1 MKKEELR
8 YDPVHDRI
16 ASIIDYIDSNKN
28 SVIQVLVALVIAVG
42 FWGYYSNIE
51 RDKLNI
57 SKSLVGVAQNSYNTG
72 QKDLAI
78 TELSAIVEEYS
89 GSDAAAQALVYLLK
103 DAYLENDDQAVL
115 TLGATHKSNET
126 DIVLNAGFYETLGN
140 SEMNMGNIEGAINS
154 FKKADKLAST
164 KNDNSRFKMNMAFSL
179 IQNNEL
185 NEAVA
190 VLSEA
195 LDSESI
201 NFSDKSKI
209 EELLAMAKFK
219 TVN

>member
-42 FWGYYSNIE
+42 FWGYYSNVE

-78 TELSAIVEEYS
+78 TELSAIVDEYS

-126 DIVLNAGFYETLGN
+126 DIVLNAGYYETLGN
-140 SEMNMGNIEGAINS
+140 AEMNMGNI
-154 FKKADKLAST
+154 
-164 KNDNSRFKMNMAFSL
+164 
-179 IQNNEL
+179 
-185 NEAVA
+185 
-190 VLSEA
+190 
-195 LDSESI
+195 
-201 NFSDKSKI
+201 
-209 EELLAMAKFK
+209 
-219 TVN
+219 